1 MSKYEKQEGE
11 KEPIAIILCASK
23 DAEVVELMDLERDNI
38 HVFEYWL
45 ELPPKEILERKLHRA
60 IEKASIEVE
69 QLKW

>member
-45 ELPPKEILERKLHRA
+45 KLPPKEILERKLHRA

-69 QLKW
+69 QLK